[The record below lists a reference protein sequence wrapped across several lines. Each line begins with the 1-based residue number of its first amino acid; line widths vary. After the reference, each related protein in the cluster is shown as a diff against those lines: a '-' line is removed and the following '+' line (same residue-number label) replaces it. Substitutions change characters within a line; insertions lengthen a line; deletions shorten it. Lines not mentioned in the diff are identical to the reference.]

1 MLLLFRIMD
10 ADRLSV
16 EEFSSEYW
24 FLLVYRVD

>member
-16 EEFSSEYW
+16 EEFSYRNVGFYW
-24 FLLVYRVD
+24 FIE